1 MLRLAEGTTIAPG
14 QALRF
19 EAWLMVSKPGL
30 QKVSLLAAYKKVC
43 EDDSLQCFGPGTRCR
58 TSFVSIKVCYFLLLF
73 VVRGF
78 SNNAYQVL
86 SISSRRLGQ

>member
-43 EDDSLQCFGPGTRCR
+43 EDGSLQCFGPGTRCR
-58 TSFVSIKVCYFLLLF
+58 TSFVSIKVISFYFACLF
-73 VVRGF
+73 VFR
-78 SNNAYQVL
+78 
-86 SISSRRLGQ
+86 SRD